1 MFVRALCGVILIA
14 LSAWPC
20 AAQDEPPRPSPRPS
34 PRMSRPLAQGPDGNI
49 RMRSIAICGPGE
61 RQCAIGGAI
70 TWCCRADQQCSYSYP
85 GACK

>member
-20 AAQDEPPRPSPRPS
+20 AAQNERLRPA
-34 PRMSRPLAQGPDGNI
+34 PRMSRPLSDESRAAVQF
-49 RMRSIAICGPGE
+49 RSIAICGPGE
-61 RQCAIGGAI
+61 RTCAIGGAI

-85 GACK
+85 GACR